1 LEPTE
6 NTALGTDG
14 ATALEMSMDTID
26 PQGADNAEEVVND
39 PVLADQFTTS
49 VIASQDLEPV
59 PQSVCSPFLER
70 TVVIKND

>member
-1 LEPTE
+1 
-6 NTALGTDG
+6 
-14 ATALEMSMDTID
+14 MDTID